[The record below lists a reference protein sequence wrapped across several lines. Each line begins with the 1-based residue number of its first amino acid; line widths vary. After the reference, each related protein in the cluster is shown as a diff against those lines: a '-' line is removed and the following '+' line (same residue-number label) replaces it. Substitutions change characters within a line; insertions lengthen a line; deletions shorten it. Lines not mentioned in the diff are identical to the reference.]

1 MQDLSNNSLRDISAV
16 NALPH
21 LLTLRVDH
29 NMLTSA
35 RLEEVRDVYFI
46 YFVFTFLQLQYLQV
60 ASFANN
66 QIASTEGIAH
76 PMLETLNLSCKRERK
91 RERERESE

>member
-1 MQDLSNNSLRDISAV
+1 MKIFFELQDLSNNSLRDISAV

-35 RLEEVRDVYFI
+35 RLEEVRDVYFYLFCV
-46 YFVFTFLQLQYLQV
+46 YF
-60 ASFANN
+60 FAVT
-66 QIASTEGIAH
+66 ISS
-76 PMLETLNLSCKRERK
+76 SC
-91 RERERESE
+91 